1 MKSSRIERK
10 NSTEKVRRERITFF
24 NKGNNLGLNGARVYA
39 MVEFNGK
46 FFIFNSRPDKDW
58 VPSDA
63 MLVST
68 VVRIHPNESHT
79 DCGKE
84 KYYPLPERLSP
95 DDIRRRADQV
105 KQRLGAKRRAG
116 TTAAPTLLV
125 E

>member
-39 MVEFNGK
+39 IVEFNGK

-63 MLVST
+63 ML
-68 VVRIHPNESHT
+68 
-79 DCGKE
+79 E

-95 DDIRRRADQV
+95 DDIRRRADRV
-105 KQRLGAKRRAG
+105 KQRLSAKRRAG
-116 TTAAPTLLV
+116 TTAAPALLV